1 MATLHLDLM
10 NKQGPHPWQLTFS
23 YGRALQDEALRTW
36 HGSPDNVAEAQKVFT
51 HRAALTGA
59 ARSGSYDPTLESGDL
74 ALTAATA
81 TQD

>member
-1 MATLHLDLM
+1 M

-36 HGSPDNVAEAQKVFT
+36 QGSPDNVAEAQKVFT

-59 ARSGSYDPTLESGDL
+59 ARDGTYDPSLESGDL
-74 ALTAATA
+74 ALAAATA